1 MSMITNIKMKRINN
15 LFEKICDLNN
25 LRIAD
30 LKARKGKLRSYG
42 VRHHDLNRDHNIH
55 ELHKELVEGTFKTSQ
70 YSVFD
75 IVSDAGKRRTIYRLP
90 YYPDRILHH
99 AILNILEP
107 IWVSI
112 FTSDTYSCIK
122 NRGIHAIVRKL
133 KRDIKDDNNTK
144 YCLKLDITKFYPSI
158 NHEILKQIIRKKI
171 KDKRLLSLLDEII
184 DSAPG
189 VPIGNYL
196 SQFFANIYLTYFDHY
211 IKEVKKVKYYYRY
224 ADDIVILH
232 GEKVYLRDILNDIKT
247 YFDEKLK
254 LQVKSNYQVF
264 PVHARGIDFVGYIF
278 YHTHVLLRK
287 RIKQNF
293 AKYVKKHKCTIKQ
306 CPQYGW
312 AIHCN
317 SVNLIKTLSNE
328 RAIRSSTT

>member
-1 MSMITNIKMKRINN
+1 MSMITNIKMKRFNN

-30 LKARKGKLRSYG
+30 LKARKGKIRSYG
-42 VRHHDLNRDHNIH
+42 VRHHDLNRDNNIH
-55 ELHKELVEGTFKTSQ
+55 ELHKELVKGTFKTSQ

-75 IVSDAGKRRTIYRLP
+75 IVSDAGKKRTIYRLP

-158 NHEILKQIIRKKI
+158 DHVVNCFQIV
-171 KDKRLLSLLDEII
+171 S
-184 DSAPG
+184 
-189 VPIGNYL
+189 
-196 SQFFANIYLTYFDHY
+196 LTY
-211 IKEVKKVKYYYRY
+211 
-224 ADDIVILH
+224 
-232 GEKVYLRDILNDIKT
+232 
-247 YFDEKLK
+247 
-254 LQVKSNYQVF
+254 
-264 PVHARGIDFVGYIF
+264 
-278 YHTHVLLRK
+278 
-287 RIKQNF
+287 
-293 AKYVKKHKCTIKQ
+293 
-306 CPQYGW
+306 
-312 AIHCN
+312 
-317 SVNLIKTLSNE
+317 
-328 RAIRSSTT
+328 

>member
-1 MSMITNIKMKRINN
+1 MITNIKMKRFNN

-30 LKARKGKLRSYG
+30 LKARKGKIRSYG
-42 VRHHDLNRDHNIH
+42 VRHHDLNRDNNIH
-55 ELHKELVEGTFKTSQ
+55 ELHKELVKGTFKTSQ

-75 IVSDAGKRRTIYRLP
+75 IVSDAGKKRTIYRLP

-158 NHEILKQIIRKKI
+158 DHEILKQIIRKKI

-232 GEKVYLRDILNDIKT
+232 GERVYLHDILNDIKT
-247 YFDEKLK
+247 YFCENLK

-264 PVHARGIDFVGYIF
+264 PVQARGIDFVGYVF
-278 YHTHVLLRK
+278 YHTHILLRK

-293 AKYVKKHKCTIKQ
+293 AKYIKKHKCTIKQ

-328 RAIRSSTT
+328 RAI

>member
-1 MSMITNIKMKRINN
+1 MSMITNIKMKRFNN

-30 LKARKGKLRSYG
+30 LKARKGKIRSYG
-42 VRHHDLNRDHNIH
+42 VRHHDLNRDNNIH
-55 ELHKELVEGTFKTSQ
+55 ELHKELVKGTFKTSQ

-75 IVSDAGKRRTIYRLP
+75 IVSDAGKKRTIYRLP

-158 NHEILKQIIRKKI
+158 DHEILKQIIRKKI

-232 GEKVYLRDILNDIKT
+232 GERVYLHDILNDIKT
-247 YFDEKLK
+247 YFCENLK

-264 PVHARGIDFVGYIF
+264 PVQARGIDFVGYVF
-278 YHTHVLLRK
+278 YHTHILLRK

-293 AKYVKKHKCTIKQ
+293 AKYIKKHKCTIKQ

-328 RAIRSSTT
+328 RAI